1 MCSWER
7 EGKVWG
13 KPIFIIIGFPQGKG
27 KEGLRRDTKT
37 YVQRDLKNKHHESES
52 TKAYGMCIDR

>member
-27 KEGLRRDTKT
+27 KEGLRRDTK
-37 YVQRDLKNKHHESES
+37 YMYK
-52 TKAYGMCIDR
+52 GI